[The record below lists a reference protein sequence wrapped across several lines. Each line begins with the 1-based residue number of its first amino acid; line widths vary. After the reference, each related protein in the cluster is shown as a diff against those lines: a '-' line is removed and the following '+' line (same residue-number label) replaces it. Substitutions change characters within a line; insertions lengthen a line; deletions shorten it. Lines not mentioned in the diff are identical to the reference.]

1 MIIRFFRAIVH
12 EGQAEAFRAHFLD
25 NVLPMI
31 RSQEGL
37 ISASVGLPHESSPQ
51 EFSMVMR
58 WRDLDAVKKFAG
70 ENWQTAVIDPEEARL
85 LKETFVHHYHDAD
98 DAG

>member
-1 MIIRFFRAIVH
+1 
-12 EGQAEAFRAHFLD
+12 
-25 NVLPMI
+25 MI
-31 RSQEGL
+31 RSQDGL
-37 ISASVGLPHESSPQ
+37 LFASVGLPDEASPQ

-85 LKETFVHHYHDAD
+85 LKETFVYHYHA
-98 DAG
+98 A